1 MNQSIDSYSKVERL
15 QALHAP
21 RNSVRRA
28 IPKIAAA
35 ILMLVVVSIV
45 FKVAQSGF
53 FDSNEIETVV
63 KEYTI
68 TSTDLGELKIL
79 TLSDGSKITLNANS
93 QLRFPSQSQNG
104 DMEVWLKGEAYFQV
118 NRLEG
123 DQERTFKVH
132 LDNGEVSVLGTTFN
146 VNAYSDKTEVYLEEG
161 SVKVDL
167 IDQEQVLD
175 TYLMKPGELSV
186 WSPSSQK
193 ISTENANGEIYVS
206 WTESKLVFDRS
217 SLEEIS
223 KRLGHIYNVEF
234 VFEQD
239 QYKHLLISG
248 SLPNNNL
255 SVFINALEEILN
267 QKVSLNENTV
277 TIGE

>member
-1 MNQSIDSYSKVERL
+1 M
-15 QALHAP
+15 
-21 RNSVRRA
+21 
-28 IPKIAAA
+28 
-35 ILMLVVVSIV
+35 
-45 FKVAQSGF
+45 
-53 FDSNEIETVV
+53 
-63 KEYTI
+63 
-68 TSTDLGELKIL
+68 

-223 KRLGHIYNVEF
+223 KGWGIF
-234 VFEQD
+234 
-239 QYKHLLISG
+239 
-248 SLPNNNL
+248 
-255 SVFINALEEILN
+255 
-267 QKVSLNENTV
+267 TM
-277 TIGE
+277 